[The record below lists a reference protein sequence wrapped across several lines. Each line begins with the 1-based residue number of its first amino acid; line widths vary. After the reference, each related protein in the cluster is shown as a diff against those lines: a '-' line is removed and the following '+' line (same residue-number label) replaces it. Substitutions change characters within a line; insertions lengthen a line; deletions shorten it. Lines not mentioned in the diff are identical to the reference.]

1 MKRILVT
8 GGCGFIGSHTS
19 LRLLENGYD
28 LIIIDSLIN
37 SSFEAI
43 RNIKYILQKTH
54 PNNIKN
60 LNFIK
65 GDIRDKNLLNKIF
78 SESYESQ
85 KKIDAVIH
93 FAGLKS
99 VYESVLNPLNYW
111 DVNLFGTINLLK
123 EMRKFN
129 CKNFIFS
136 SSATIYGPF
145 QDLPFTEN
153 SKIKPINTYGKTK
166 SAVEQLLTDL
176 FQSKEKGWKIASL
189 RYFNPIGAHSSG
201 LLGEDPKNIP
211 NNIFPLINKV
221 AAKEIQKFKIFG
233 SDWDT
238 KDGTGVRDYIH
249 VMDLSEGHLNVLKF
263 LSENQPQKLFL
274 NFGTGKGTSV
284 LELIKTFEKV
294 NNVKIP
300 YIFEKKREGD
310 ISCAFADNSLAKNV
324 LNWVPKRTLE
334 DMCKDGWNW
343 YLNSKINRHSY

>member
-8 GGCGFIGSHTS
+8 GGCGFIGSHAS
-19 LRLLENGYD
+19 LNLLENGYE

-43 RNIKYILQKTH
+43 KNIKYILKKTQ

-65 GDIRDKNLLNKIF
+65 GDIRDENLLNKIF
-78 SESYESQ
+78 SESQESQ

-99 VYESVLNPLNYW
+99 VRESVLKPLNYW
-111 DVNLFGTINLLK
+111 DVNLYGTINLLK
-123 EMRKFN
+123 IMQRYD

-136 SSATIYGPF
+136 SSATIFRPSE
-145 QDLPFTEN
+145 DLPFNED
-153 SKIKPINTYGKTK
+153 SEIKPFNPYGKTK
-166 SAVEQLLTDL
+166 STVEQILNDL
-176 FQSKEKGWKIASL
+176 FESKDKSWKMASL
-189 RYFNPIGAHSSG
+189 RYFNPIGAHPSG
-201 LLGEDPKNIP
+201 LLGEDPKDIP

-221 AAKEIQKFKIFG
+221 ASREIKTLKIFG
-233 SDWDT
+233 NDWDT

-249 VMDLSEGHLNVLKF
+249 VMDISEGHLNALEFLLKN
-263 LSENQPQKLFL
+263 EPKKLFL

-294 NNVKIP
+294 NNIKIP
-300 YIFEKKREGD
+300 YIYEDRREGD
-310 ISCAFADNSLAKNV
+310 IACAFADNSLAKNI
-324 LNWVPKRTLE
+324 LNWEPKRNLE

-343 YLNSKINRHSY
+343 YLNSKMNRNS